1 MELIHCG
8 GGGRIQ
14 ALSVPGCHCLLSV
27 VYIVGPEAKF
37 QAPFSHS
44 HLYRQK
50 MPFPGGV
57 VGTQKRGVILHIVV
71 LRLTLLK
78 SFS

>member
-1 MELIHCG
+1 MP
-8 GGGRIQ
+8 GR
-14 ALSVPGCHCLLSV
+14 HCLLSV
-27 VYIVGPEAKF
+27 VYTIGPEAKF
-37 QAPFSHS
+37 QASFSRLS
-44 HLYRQK
+44 HLYWQK

-57 VGTQKRGVILHIVV
+57 VGTQRRGVILHIVV